1 MNKDES
7 LYIAGPNCF
16 WPRGGNSLQAYRE
29 YSLFHGFKVAL
40 PGDPKP
46 AEEKKDQ
53 KPWDE
58 MTKKERGANILK
70 NCEVSMDNSTAIIA
84 NLDNYRGYSPD
95 GGTVFEIGM
104 AYAKEAKCYAY
115 TRDIRP
121 TGEKYTGIR
130 WTADAPIDERG
141 NAVPNY
147 DLPFSVDILGS
158 CKVIEGDYFDALKL
172 LMADIQEESK
182 AKASR
187 AKPAEK
193 LSVEPTMTSDKPIV
207 YFCDF
212 DRYNENAPEKYA
224 EVKALL
230 EKYGFTPVVPTDP
243 CPGVPELG
251 SSPTQKRL
259 RR

>member
-121 TGEKYTGIR
+121 TG
-130 WTADAPIDERG
+130 DFL
-141 NAVPNY
+141 N
-147 DLPFSVDILGS
+147 
-158 CKVIEGDYFDALKL
+158 KL
-172 LMADIQEESK
+172 LSFRNGIEVLEPADV
-182 AKASR
+182 R
-187 AKPAEK
+187 
-193 LSVEPTMTSDKPIV
+193 
-207 YFCDF
+207 
-212 DRYNENAPEKYA
+212 
-224 EVKALL
+224 
-230 EKYGFTPVVPTDP
+230 
-243 CPGVPELG
+243 
-251 SSPTQKRL
+251 QKMKDIITETLRL
-259 RR
+259 YDM